1 MGIAERLLKALGLS
15 PGLRIG
21 AVVLLGAAAAAAAVF
36 LVLLCLCEMLV
47 AGLYI
52 LPWLFG
58 QRRMFWLIIGGLCL
72 GGVWA
77 LLLGLLVVGGRSSDA
92 PPGSS
97 SDVAYTRKIAK
108 EASVADETEG
118 KPKLPAPSY
127 QGLPPRETIPWG
139 AQRNHFHGERLA
151 SAGRPVQVVM
161 LWRPAVQLVG
171 TACFSLAMLF
181 LALRGGLLRMGVKT
195 RWRRVLEAKAASE
208 SPSA

>member
-1 MGIAERLLKALGLS
+1 MA
-15 PGLRIG
+15 P
-21 AVVLLGAAAAAAAVF
+21 
-36 LVLLCLCEMLV
+36 V
-47 AGLYI
+47 ASEVSYSRKL
-52 LPWLFG
+52 
-58 QRRMFWLIIGGLCL
+58 
-72 GGVWA
+72 A
-77 LLLGLLVVGGRSSDA
+77 SDA
-92 PPGSS
+92 GG
-97 SDVAYTRKIAK
+97 
-108 EASVADETEG
+108 EAAQPE
-118 KPKLPAPSY
+118 KPKPPVY

-171 TACFSLAMLF
+171 TACFSLAMLL